1 MQNKSTRTIAYIII
15 TFILPIGLA
24 LFAYS
29 TSFFESR
36 PKLNFGIMIDGPY
49 NLHLQIPTTEK
60 ENHPKWHLVV
70 IPEDINQSNRV
81 LTTAQTTIK
90 LLGEKAD
97 RVKLAM
103 PNAPQKV
110 LERFPVKSFKS
121 TMNIRQVLQTFLH
134 QKPSAAS
141 GDLILIVDPLGQVV
155 TLYNDS
161 LRLDAPLKDLKRL
174 LKYSRIG

>member
-1 MQNKSTRTIAYIII
+1 
-15 TFILPIGLA
+15 
-24 LFAYS
+24 
-29 TSFFESR
+29 
-36 PKLNFGIMIDGPY
+36 MIDGPY
-49 NLHLQIPTTEK
+49 NFQLQIPTTEK

-70 IPEDINQSNRV
+70 IPNDIKNADKI

-90 LLGEKAD
+90 LLGEKSD

-103 PNAPQKV
+103 PNAPQEI
-110 LERFPVKSFKS
+110 LEKFPVKSFKPR
-121 TMNIRQVLQTFLH
+121 TDILQILQNLFNNQPTTI
-134 QKPSAAS
+134 A

-155 TLYNDS
+155 TLYNDT